1 MPVVSLAKIGGAIM
15 GLGRG
20 LSAALVVLFL
30 LMLPP
35 AAQTPPDPPTTSP
48 LVLKMVGPGV
58 YAAIN
63 GPTINGDSN
72 AGFIVGDDAV
82 LVVDSFYDPNTA
94 KLLLSEIR
102 KITPKPIRY
111 LVNTHYH
118 LDHVA
123 GDQVFKDAGAI
134 IVAHRNVRAWM
145 RSENLHFVGPGDP
158 ALRARIAQLPLPDLV
173 TDSPITLWLGARRID
188 IRPAEG
194 HTGGD
199 LVVGVPDAKVLF
211 CGDLLWRIPPNIVD
225 GTVSKWIATE
235 RAFEQLPDASSMI
248 FVPGHGDVATV
259 KDVAIFRGY
268 LMDLVSLTA
277 AGRDRGL
284 KGDALT
290 ADVVPKLQASHSD
303 YPTPARVISREVTS
317 MEQELDGTKR
327 VPQPVP

>member
-1 MPVVSLAKIGGAIM
+1 MR
-15 GLGRG
+15 LGKR
-20 LSAALVVLFL
+20 LSVALAALYL
-30 LMLPP
+30 LAIPA
-35 AAQTPPDPPTTSP
+35 AAQTPPAPSSP
-48 LVLKMVGPGV
+48 FALKMVGPGV
-58 YAAIN
+58 YAAVG
-63 GPTINGDSN
+63 GPYGPN
-72 AGFIVGDDAV
+72 AGFIIGEDAV
-82 LVVDSFYDPNTA
+82 LVVDSFFDPDA
-94 KLLLSEIR
+94 ARAMLSEIR

-118 LDHVA
+118 IDHVS

-134 IVAHRNVRAWM
+134 IIAHRNVRAWM

-158 ALRARIAQLPLPDLV
+158 ALQARIAQLPLPDLG
-173 TDSPITLWLGARRID
+173 TDTPITIWLGARRVD
-188 IRPAEG
+188 IRPVEG

-211 CGDLLWRIPPNIVD
+211 CGDMLWRIPPNIVD

-235 RAFEQLPDASSMI
+235 RSFEQLPDASSMI

-277 AGRDRGL
+277 AGRNRGL

-303 YPTPARVISREVTS
+303 YPTPTRVLSSEVTS
-317 MEQELDGTKR
+317 IEQELDGTKR
-327 VPQPVP
+327 VPQPAP